1 MALTMDSRVGPFLR
15 VGLAKLFT
23 TPSEPTH
30 WASFMKV
37 LRLDQIKG
45 RIIFSAFSR
54 FSSKDTIQVSWELNC
69 LIYQW
74 PTRSNFRLSNN
85 NLHFCSRWMSLFCSR
100 KKLVEWD
107 VLLLGL
113 FAGCHNT
120 KKLQSLK
127 LTCLVRLT

>member
-85 NLHFCSRWMSLFCSR
+85 NLHFCSR

-113 FAGCHNT
+113 TWAACCRSELSSYMNYF
-120 KKLQSLK
+120 SS
-127 LTCLVRLT
+127 